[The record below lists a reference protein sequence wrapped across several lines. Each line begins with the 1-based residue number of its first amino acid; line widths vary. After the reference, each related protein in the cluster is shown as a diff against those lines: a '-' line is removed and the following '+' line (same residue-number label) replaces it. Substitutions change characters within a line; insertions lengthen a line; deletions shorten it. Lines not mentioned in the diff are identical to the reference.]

1 MTYTVTWVPSAEQR
15 LADIW
20 LHAPDR
26 DRVTRAAHDID
37 QRLRRD
43 PENDGESRSNG
54 RRILISIPLGVIFRV
69 FPEDRLVEV
78 LTVWHA

>member
-1 MTYTVTWVPSAEQR
+1 MTYTVAWVPSAEQR

-69 FPEDRLVEV
+69 FPQDRLVEV
-78 LTVWHA
+78 LTVWHV